1 MSPRPHKTST
11 SSSNSTRLILC
22 FFSAGDLKLQQPP
35 RFAGLPASVACL
47 VGPDDRS
54 KSFAG
59 HYAALRLENECL
71 LAIQVQPNDVLPT
84 VEALRA
90 AGYPSIFVLRDKPTE
105 LAAEDLAA
113 TDPEPVGD
121 TRRIRWPQRLR
132 SIEEAFDAAYV
143 ELMEAT
149 ALGHAPT
156 SAAAWFLDNMYM
168 IRTTVAQV
176 KQDLP
181 RKQRRGTPTGVRS
194 QVYQVARSLVLQ
206 SGLTLNEVNIREAL
220 REYQT
225 AYPLAIEELWL
236 FPILL
241 RLALLEQLAKL
252 AGSTSRGQ
260 QYRELAFLWA
270 DRLTSAA
277 RGGPEVLE
285 SMLLKMGSEP
295 HALEASFLASLTEQL
310 QGDEHALA
318 PVQAWMETRL
328 QQSPLAIV
336 RGEHGREA
344 ADSVATAQAFGS
356 LRTLGRLDFNRI
368 FEAVNLIDAE
378 LQRDPAIIYQRSDF
392 ATRDQCRREVERI
405 ARRSGI
411 TEQEVAR
418 LAVGLAAEAPDPTQR
433 HVTYFLLAEGV
444 LELERR
450 AGAHPSARTRLT
462 RAIRRHATPLYLGSI
477 VGLTLAFT
485 GITIALAQTLGVSQ
499 QRALEIFGLLAL
511 FPLSELCIQI
521 INALVISIFTP
532 AMLPK
537 MDFQGGIPPENA
549 TLVVV
554 PMMLASIDVVHR
566 EIEKLEVRFLANW
579 ESNVWFGLFADFTD
593 SENPT
598 AASDSALL
606 QAARNGIAA
615 LNARYPG
622 ERFVLFHRR
631 RVWSESEQKWIG
643 WERKRGKLEELNAYL
658 TATGSPDVLNQGKL
672 PQQIRYVITADSD
685 TQLPAGSARRMIETL
700 AHPLNHAEL
709 DPQTN
714 VLKRGYA
721 IIQPRMNIALPGATA
736 TRFTRI
742 FADTAGTDPYSPSVS
757 DVQQDLF
764 SEGIYH
770 GKAIYDVRAFHAA
783 LTNRFP
789 SETLLSHDLIEGSFA
804 RVGLASDIELLENL
818 PLDYDSFVRRQHRW
832 TRGDWQIARWM
843 FPRVPGRDGHLA
855 PNPLSI
861 ISRWRI
867 ADNLRR
873 SLVPVASLLLL
884 LLGWFVSGTPGVWTA
899 ATLAIAIPGIAPLLD
914 RWARHVQG
922 SVDGWQGAADEIT
935 RTAIMLAFLPHQ
947 AWIAVDA
954 IWRACYR
961 SFVSHRNLLE
971 WQTAEAAETHRDDV
985 TAVDFQI
992 RVVAIVSGALI
1003 VLLNLTGHS
1012 LAGSAFLALWLI
1024 SPLLLRWLENPARR
1038 SQPQLS
1044 RLGVLYLR
1052 RMARRTWRYFDDLV
1066 GESSNWLPPDNS
1078 QLALRVEVA
1087 QRTSPTNIGLW
1098 LASALAAYDFGYV
1111 TADDLTRR
1119 TTATMDTLER
1129 LERYEG
1135 HILNWYDTSTL
1146 EPLLPRYVSSVDS
1159 GNLIASLW
1167 TFAQGCE
1174 EILDASAIG
1183 PACLKGLSDTVAVLS
1198 EVSAEDA
1205 FLAVPIR
1212 STRRLLRGVV
1222 KGHHLLGR
1230 VRLTAHAV
1238 AQVGDLQHWKTSPKD
1253 ERAYWSAR
1261 LVRESTSWTGVIDM
1275 YLSWM
1280 ETLASPP
1287 DAFLH
1292 AVGEDAVTL
1301 REQALKSIPSLRTI
1315 ASGYAPVETLLSHRA
1330 MPEMR
1335 PEAAAWLE
1343 QISTQYLEAKAHA
1356 ADLVTRIESLAA
1368 RANALASGVNMR
1380 FLYDEKRK
1388 LFAVGYTVG
1397 GPAEFTSHYDLLASE
1412 SRLASLVSIAKRDVP
1427 TEHWFALGRMR
1438 NGGGRHQALLS
1449 WSGTMF
1455 EYLMP
1460 MLFMRTFANSL
1471 LDQACREAVTRQ
1483 REYGQEKNVPWGIS
1497 ECAYS
1502 ALDSNQVYQYRAFGV
1517 PTLALH
1523 QDMDEEPVVAP
1534 YATALALMVDP
1545 SDALDNLNALDA
1557 LGVSGPMGFY
1567 EAIDFSR
1574 TPKRGGSPGVV
1585 IYAYMAHHE
1594 GMSLLALGN
1603 TLLQGT
1609 MQRRFHSDP
1618 RIQAVESLLFERV
1631 PLVRM
1636 QLGDMRAKTS
1646 PLREPET
1653 EEPAE
1658 RTWTEPATPFPRAY
1672 LYGSDRYALMI
1683 TNSGSGYSRWRNWD
1697 ISRWRA
1703 DTTLDPWGS
1712 FLYLRD
1718 TKSGAV
1724 WPATSQPLPGRDVKV
1739 SATFSA
1745 DHAEFRRTFQ
1755 EVESVLSVTVAP
1767 EDDVELRRLVV
1778 TNHSRRTRQLE
1789 ITSYLELAMSPHDA
1803 DAAHPAF
1810 NKMFIETEYAEEG
1823 VLLAHRRPRSPQDP
1837 PMWCAHMLVGTPA
1850 SVQYETDRRT
1860 FLGRGNTTRQPQALT
1875 ADLSCT
1881 AGCVLDPIF
1890 SLRTSAVILPR
1901 GRLEISFLTFAGES
1915 REAVANLA
1923 AKYRHRE
1930 SVTRAFDMAW
1940 THAQLEFR
1948 FLQIGSGAAH
1958 RFQELAS
1965 HLLYPN
1971 PALRLPPAR
1980 LARNQLGQAAL
1991 WALGISGDLPIV
2003 SVTVADSG
2011 ALPLVQDLLRAHSYW
2026 RMRGFLADLVIL
2038 NQEIGG
2044 YERPLHHQ
2052 LQRQIDAYSR
2062 DAGTNRPGGVFLRE
2076 TSTLTEEQAGLV
2088 LAASRAVFAG
2098 ARGTLE
2104 RQLRPPLDSPAAEP
2118 FVPLKAGAEEPS
2130 ELLPFLELPYFNGVG
2145 GFSSEGRE
2153 YAIYLGPGTQTPAPW
2168 VNVMAN
2174 ARFGAMVTESGLGFT
2189 WSGNSQQNRLTP
2201 WKNDPLSD
2209 TPSEVIYL
2217 RDEESGARW
2226 TPTALPI
2233 REQDAHRARHSQGY
2247 TVYEHSS
2254 HAISQ
2259 ELTVFVPLA
2268 GENGDGDR
2276 VKVCRLRLRN
2286 ESSRTR
2292 RLTATYFAELVLG
2305 SRRET
2310 QQAHVRTNYDE
2321 ASGAVFASQ
2330 NWDSQIPGQL
2340 SFAASSPRPSSY
2352 SGDRR
2357 AFLGRNRSFQ
2367 NPAALDS
2374 VRLDNR
2380 AGAGFD
2386 PAAALQV
2393 HITLEPGRETDVVF
2407 LLGQADSPEEAR
2419 SLISSYQSTEQVY
2432 RALSITR
2439 HWWER
2444 KLRVI
2449 EVFTPQLSVD
2459 FLLNQWLPYQA
2470 LSCRFWGRSALY
2482 QSGGAFGF
2490 RDQLQDSLAFVYFD
2504 PGLTRSHILAAAARQ
2519 FLEGDVQHW
2528 WHVETGMGVRSR
2540 CSDDLLWLPYVVAH
2554 YVTVT
2559 GDLSVLD
2566 EVVPFLE
2573 GPQLG
2578 EHEQEKVFVP
2588 AISQQAAP
2596 LWEHCR
2602 RAVERGSRVGSHGL
2616 PLFGSGDWNDGLNHV
2631 GPEGRGES
2639 TWLAWFLCTV
2649 LDALAKLA
2657 DTRAPDLADKWRRQR
2672 ASLAGA
2678 MESSAW
2684 DGEWYLRGFFDDGS
2698 PLGAQANNE
2707 ARIDS
2712 LPQSWAV
2719 LSGAAD
2725 PARARTALEAAD
2737 RNLVHEAERLVL
2749 LFTPPFEHSTPHPGY
2764 IMGYPPGIREN
2775 GGQYTHGSLWLAA
2788 AWARLGEGSRA
2799 VRLLNILNPIE
2810 RCRDIASVDR
2820 YRGEPYVA
2828 AADVYSAPGKEG
2840 QCGWTWYTGSASWM
2854 YRIWIEDVLGFQL
2867 RGNRLAIR
2875 PAVPPEWTKF
2885 TILYRAGSATYR
2897 ILVEQT
2903 GMQPSLADALVGPVV
2918 ELDGKVID
2926 GDSFELASDGRTHD
2940 VHVRIPPRPGQFKE
2954 LMSAV
2959 HESPPA
2965 PAPVES
2971 VR

>member
-1 MSPRPHKTST
+1 VSPRPHKTST

-35 RFAGLPASVACL
+35 RFAGLPASVSCL

-873 SLVPVASLLLL
+873 SLVPVAALLLQ

-2799 VRLLNILNPIE
+2799 VRLLNLLNPIE

>member
-1 MSPRPHKTST
+1 VSARLYKPFT

-22 FFSAGDLKLQQPP
+22 FFSASDLKLHQPP
-35 RFAGLPASVACL
+35 RLAGLTSSTSCL

-54 KSFAG
+54 KSFAR

-71 LAIQVQPNDVLPT
+71 LAIQAEPNDVLPT
-84 VEALRA
+84 AEALRA

-113 TDPEPVGD
+113 TDLEPSADKG
-121 TRRIRWPQRLR
+121 RIRWPERLR
-132 SIEEAFDAAYV
+132 SIEGEFDAAYL

-156 SAAAWFLDNMYM
+156 AAAAWFLDNMYM

-181 RKQRRGTPTGVRS
+181 RKQRRGTAIGA
-194 QVYQVARSLVLQ
+194 QVYQVARTLVLQ
-206 SGLTLNEVNIREAL
+206 SRLTLTEVNIREAL
-220 REYQT
+220 RDYQT

-252 AGSTSRGQ
+252 AGSTGRGQ

-277 RGGPEVLE
+277 RGGPEVIE
-285 SMLLKMGSEP
+285 SMLARMEGES
-295 HALEASFLASLTEQL
+295 HSLEAPFLASLTEQL

-318 PVQAWMETRL
+318 PVQAWMEARL

-344 ADSVATAQAFGS
+344 AESVATAQAFGS
-356 LRTLGRLDFNRI
+356 LRTLSRLDFNRI

-378 LQRDPAIIYQRSDF
+378 LQKDPAIIYQRSDF

-405 ARRSGI
+405 ARRSGL
-411 TEQEVAR
+411 TEQQVAR
-418 LAVGLAAEAPDPTQR
+418 LAIGLATEAPDPKQR
-433 HVTYFLLAEGV
+433 HVTYFLLTEGV

-462 RAIRRHATPLYLGSI
+462 RSIRRHATPLYLGSI
-477 VGLTLAFT
+477 VCLTLAFT

-521 INALVISIFTP
+521 VNALVISIFTP
-532 AMLPK
+532 VMLAK
-537 MDFQGGIPPENA
+537 MDFQGGIPPEDA

-554 PMMLASIDVVHR
+554 PMMLGSVEVVQR

-579 ESNVWFGLFADFTD
+579 ESNVSFGLFADFTD

-643 WERKRGKLEELNAYL
+643 WERKRGKLEELNAFL
-658 TATGSPDVLNQGKL
+658 TGTGSPDILNLGKL
-672 PQQIRYVITADSD
+672 PQEIRYVITADSD

-714 VLKRGYA
+714 LLKRGYA

-742 FADTAGTDPYSPSVS
+742 FADTAGTDPYCPSVS

-764 SEGIYH
+764 GEGIYH

-818 PLDYDSFVRRQHRW
+818 PLDYGSFVRRQHRW
-832 TRGDWQIARWM
+832 IRGDWQIARWIL
-843 FPRVPGRDGHLA
+843 PRIPGRDGHLA

-867 ADNLRR
+867 FDNLRR

-947 AWIAVDA
+947 AWIAMDA
-954 IWRACYR
+954 IGRACYR

-971 WQTAEAAETHRDDV
+971 WQTAEAAETQGNDLA
-985 TAVDFQI
+985 AVDFQI
-992 RVVAIVSGALI
+992 RIVGSISGALI
-1003 VLLNLTGHS
+1003 VLLNLTGQS
-1012 LAGSAFLALWLI
+1012 LTGSAFLALWLI
-1024 SPLLLRWLENPARR
+1024 SPLLLRWLGNPARR

-1044 RLGVLYLR
+1044 RLGTLYLR
-1052 RMARRTWRYFDDLV
+1052 RVARRTWRYFDDLV

-1078 QLALRVEVA
+1078 QVALRVEVA

-1098 LASALAAYDFGYV
+1098 LVSVLAAHDFGYI
-1111 TADDLTRR
+1111 TADDLTQR

-1174 EILDASAIG
+1174 EILDAPAIG

-1198 EVSAEDA
+1198 DASAEDA

-1222 KGHHLLGR
+1222 RGHHLLGR

-1261 LVRESTSWTGVIDM
+1261 LVHESTSWTGVIDR

-1287 DAFLH
+1287 DAFLR

-1301 REQALKSIPSLRTI
+1301 REQGLKAIPSLRTL

-1330 MPEMR
+1330 TPEMR

-1343 QISTQYLEAKAHA
+1343 QISSQYLQAKAYA
-1356 ADLVTRIESLAA
+1356 AEMVTRVESLAA

-1397 GPAEFTSHYDLLASE
+1397 GPVEFTSHYDLLASE
-1412 SRLASLVSIAKRDVP
+1412 SRLASLVSIAKHDVP

-1438 NGGGRHQALLS
+1438 NGAGRRQALLS

-1460 MLFMRTFANSL
+1460 MLFMRTYANSL

-1483 REYGQEKNVPWGIS
+1483 NEYGQEKNVPWGIS

-1523 QDMDEEPVVAP
+1523 QDMDAEPVVAP
-1534 YATALALMVDP
+1534 YATALALMLDP

-1585 IYAYMAHHE
+1585 IYTYMAHHE
-1594 GMSLLALGN
+1594 GMTLLALGN

-1636 QLGDMRAKTS
+1636 QLGEMRARTA
-1646 PLREPET
+1646 PLREPDLA
-1653 EEPAE
+1653 EPAE
-1658 RTWTEPATPFPRAY
+1658 RTWTEPATSFPRAY
-1672 LYGSDRYALMI
+1672 LYGSDRYSLMF
-1683 TNSGSGYSRWRNWD
+1683 TNSGSGYSRWRNLD

-1712 FLYLRD
+1712 FLYLRE
-1718 TKSGAV
+1718 TRSGAV
-1724 WPATSQPLPGRDVKV
+1724 WSATSQPLPGREVKV

-1745 DHAEFRRTFQ
+1745 DHAEFCRTFH
-1755 EVESVLSVTVAP
+1755 EIESVLSVTVAP
-1767 EDDVELRRLVV
+1767 EDDVELRRLVL

-1823 VLLAHRRPRSPQDP
+1823 VLLAHRRPRSPEDP

-1850 SVQYETDRRT
+1850 SVQYETDRRA
-1860 FLGRGNTTRQPQALT
+1860 FLGRGNTSRQPRALT
-1875 ADLSCT
+1875 VDLT
-1881 AGCVLDPIF
+1881 GTVGCVLDPIF
-1890 SLRTSAVILPR
+1890 SLRTSAIILPR

-1915 REAVANLA
+1915 REAVVKLA

-1940 THAQLEFR
+1940 THAQLQFR
-1948 FLQIGSGAAH
+1948 FLQIGPGAAH

-1971 PALRLPPAR
+1971 PALRLSPAR

-2003 SVTVADSG
+2003 SVTVADSA

-2026 RMRGFLADLVIL
+2026 RTRGFLADLVIL
-2038 NQEIGG
+2038 NQESGG
-2044 YERPLHHQ
+2044 YDRPLHHQ

-2062 DAGTNRPGGVFLRE
+2062 DAGTDRPGGVFLRE
-2076 TSTLTEEQAGLV
+2076 TSTLTEEQTGLV
-2088 LAASRAVFAG
+2088 LAASRAVFSG
-2098 ARGTLE
+2098 ARGSLE
-2104 RQLRPPLDSPAAEP
+2104 RQLRAPLESPPVEA
-2118 FVPLKAGAEEPS
+2118 FVPVRAGPEEPS

-2145 GFSSEGRE
+2145 GFSSDGRE

-2189 WSGNSQQNRLTP
+2189 WCGNSQQNRLTP
-2201 WKNDPLSD
+2201 WKNDPLAD
-2209 TPSEVIYL
+2209 TPSEVIYM

-2247 TVYEHSS
+2247 SVYEHSS

-2268 GENGDGDR
+2268 SDNGGGDR
-2276 VKVCRLRLRN
+2276 VKVFRLRLRN

-2305 SRRET
+2305 SRRES
-2310 QQAHVRTNYDE
+2310 QQPHVRTSYDE
-2321 ASGAVFASQ
+2321 ASAAVFAFQ
-2330 NWDSQIPGQL
+2330 NWDRQTQGQVA
-2340 SFAASSPRPSSY
+2340 FAAASPRPSSY

-2367 NPAALDS
+2367 NPAALEHT
-2374 VRLDNR
+2374 RLDNH

-2393 HITLEPGRETDVVF
+2393 QISLEPGRGTDVVF

-2419 SLISSYQSTEQVY
+2419 AVISRYQSTEQVY
-2432 RALSITR
+2432 RALSATR

-2444 KLRVI
+2444 KLGVI
-2449 EVFTPQLSVD
+2449 EVHTPQLSVD

-2504 PGLTRSHILAAAARQ
+2504 PGLTRSHILASAARQ

-2528 WHVETGMGVRSR
+2528 WHPETGLGVRSR

-2566 EVVPFLE
+2566 EVVPFID
-2573 GPQLG
+2573 GPPLG
-2578 EHEQEKVFVP
+2578 EHEQEQVFVP
-2588 AISQQAAP
+2588 AISQQTAS

-2602 RAVERGSRVGSHGL
+2602 RAVDRASRLGAHGL

-2631 GPEGRGES
+2631 GLEGRGES

-2657 DTRAPDLADKWRRQR
+2657 DTRAPDLADGWRRQR
-2672 ASLAGA
+2672 ALLATA
-2678 MESSAW
+2678 MENSAW

-2698 PLGAQANNE
+2698 LLGAHANPE

-2737 RNLVHEAERLVL
+2737 RNLVREAERLVL
-2749 LFTPPFEHSTPHPGY
+2749 LFTPPFEHSKPHPGY

-2775 GGQYTHGSLWLAA
+2775 GGQYTHGSLWMAA
-2788 AWARLGEGSRA
+2788 AWARLGEGARA
-2799 VRLLNILNPIE
+2799 VRLLNLMNPIE
-2810 RCRDIASVDR
+2810 RCRDMESVDR

-2828 AADVYSAPGKEG
+2828 AADVYSAPGREG

-2854 YRIWIEDVLGFQL
+2854 YRIWIEDILGFQL

-2897 ILVEQT
+2897 ISVEQAE
-2903 GMQPSLADALVGPVV
+2903 MLPSLVGALAEPVV
-2918 ELDGKVID
+2918 EVDGKRID
-2926 GDSFELASDGRTHD
+2926 GDSFELALDGRTHD
-2940 VHVRIPPRPGQFKE
+2940 VRVRIPPRPGQFKE

-2959 HESPPA
+2959 HTSEAA
-2965 PAPVES
+2965 PARTPAES
-2971 VR
+2971 LR

>member
-1 MSPRPHKTST
+1 VSPRPHKTST

-71 LAIQVQPNDVLPT
+71 LAIQVKPNDVLPT

>member
-1 MSPRPHKTST
+1 M
-11 SSSNSTRLILC
+11 
-22 FFSAGDLKLQQPP
+22 
-35 RFAGLPASVACL
+35 
-47 VGPDDRS
+47 
-54 KSFAG
+54 
-59 HYAALRLENECL
+59 RLENECL
-71 LAIQVQPNDVLPT
+71 LAIRAQPKDVLQT

-90 AGYPSIFVLRDKPTE
+90 AGYPSIFVLRDKPLE

-113 TDPEPVGD
+113 TDPEPNAD
-121 TRRIRWPQRLR
+121 SRRIGWMERLR
-132 SIEEAFDAAYV
+132 YIEGGFGAAYL
-143 ELMEAT
+143 ELLEAT

-156 SAAAWFLDNMYM
+156 AAAAWFLDNMYM
-168 IRTTVAQV
+168 IRTTLAQV

-181 RKQRRGTPTGVRS
+181 RKQRRGSATGIRS
-194 QVYQVARSLVLQ
+194 QVYQVARNLVLQ
-206 SGLTLNEVNIREAL
+206 TGFALTEANIQEAL
-220 REYQT
+220 REYQK

-241 RLALLEQLAKL
+241 RLALLEQLNML

-270 DRLTSAA
+270 DRLTAAA
-277 RGGPEVLE
+277 RGGPDVLE
-285 SMLLKMGSEP
+285 AMLGRMESEP
-295 HALEASFLASLTEQL
+295 HALEAPFLASLTEQL

-318 PVQAWMETRL
+318 PVQAWMEARL
-328 QQSPLAIV
+328 LESPLAIV
-336 RGEHGREA
+336 RGEHGREVA
-344 ADSVATAQAFGS
+344 ESVATAQAFGG
-356 LRTLGRLDFNRI
+356 LRTLGRLDFNRT

-405 ARRSGI
+405 ARRSGV

-418 LAVGLAAEAPDPTQR
+418 LAVSLAAGAADATQR

-462 RAIRRHATPLYLGSI
+462 RSIRRHATSLYLGSI
-477 VGLTLAFT
+477 VCLTLSFT
-485 GITIALAQTLGVSQ
+485 GITLALAQTLGVSQ

-511 FPLSELCIQI
+511 FPLSELCTQI
-521 INALVISIFTP
+521 VNALVISIFP
-532 AMLPK
+532 PVMLPK
-537 MDFQGGIPPENA
+537 MDFKGGIPPENA

-554 PMMLASIDVVHR
+554 PMMLSSVEVVSR

-579 ESNVWFGLFADFTD
+579 ESNVAFGLFADFTD

-606 QAARNGIAA
+606 QAARNGIAG

-643 WERKRGKLEELNAYL
+643 WERKRGKLEELNAFL
-658 TATGSPDVLNQGKL
+658 TGTGSPDVLNLGKL
-672 PQQIRYVITADSD
+672 PQPIRYVITLDSD
-685 TQLPAGSARRMIETL
+685 TQLPPGSARRMIETL

-714 VLKRGYA
+714 VLRKGYA

-742 FADTAGTDPYSPSVS
+742 FADTAGTDPYCPSVS

-764 SEGIYH
+764 GEGIYH

-789 SETLLSHDLIEGSFA
+789 PETLLSHDLIEGSFA
-804 RVGLASDIELLENL
+804 GVGLASDIELLENL
-818 PLDYDSFVRRQHRW
+818 PLDYGSFVRRQHRW
-832 TRGDWQIARWM
+832 TRGDWQIARWIL
-843 FPRVPGRDGHLA
+843 PRVPGRDGRLA
-855 PNPLSI
+855 PNPLSL

-867 ADNLRR
+867 FDNLRR

-914 RWARHVQG
+914 RWARHIQG

-954 IWRACYR
+954 IARACYR
-961 SFVSHRNLLE
+961 SFVSHRQLLE
-971 WQTAEAAETHRDDV
+971 WQTAEAAEDHGNDL
-985 TAVDFQI
+985 AAADFQI
-992 RVVAIVSGALI
+992 RVVGIISGALI
-1003 VLLNLTGHS
+1003 VFLNLEGQS
-1012 LAGSAFLALWLI
+1012 IAGTAFLALWLI
-1024 SPLLLRWLENPARR
+1024 SPLLLRWLGNPARR

-1044 RLGVLYLR
+1044 RSGTLYLR

-1066 GESSNWLPPDNS
+1066 GENSNWLPPDNS

-1087 QRTSPTNIGLW
+1087 PRTSPTNIGLW
-1098 LASALAAYDFGYV
+1098 LVSVLAAYDFGYI

-1135 HILNWYDTSTL
+1135 HILNWYDTATL

-1174 EILDASAIG
+1174 EILDAPAID

-1198 EVSAEDA
+1198 EASAEDA

-1212 STRRLLRGVV
+1212 STRRLLRGAVR
-1222 KGHHLLGR
+1222 GHHLLGR
-1230 VRLTAHAV
+1230 LRLASHAV

-1253 ERAYWSAR
+1253 ERAYWSGR
-1261 LVRESTSWTGVIDM
+1261 LVQESASWTAVIDL

-1287 DAFLH
+1287 DVFLL
-1292 AVGEDAVTL
+1292 AVGTDAVSL
-1301 REQALKSIPSLRTI
+1301 REAALKEIPSLRVL
-1315 ASGYAPVETLLSHRA
+1315 ASGYAPVEALLSYRA
-1330 MPEMR
+1330 TPEMR

-1343 QISTQYLEAKAHA
+1343 QIGGQYLQAKAHA
-1356 ADLVTRIESLAA
+1356 AETVARIESLAA
-1368 RANALASGVNMR
+1368 RANSLASGMNMR

-1397 GPAEFTSHYDLLASE
+1397 GPVEFNSHYDLLASE

-1427 TEHWFALGRMR
+1427 TEHWFALGRVR
-1438 NGGGRHQALLS
+1438 NGEGRHQVLLS

-1460 MLFMRTFANSL
+1460 MLFMRTYTNSL
-1471 LDQACREAVTRQ
+1471 LDQASREAVARQ
-1483 REYGQEKNVPWGIS
+1483 SDYGREKNVPWGIS

-1523 QDMDEEPVVAP
+1523 QDMEAEPVVAP

-1545 SDALDNLNALDA
+1545 GGSLDNLQALTD

-1574 TPKRGGSPGVV
+1574 APKRGGSPGVV
-1585 IYAYMAHHE
+1585 IFAYMAHHQ

-1636 QLGDMRAKTS
+1636 QLGDMRTKTV
-1646 PLREPET
+1646 PVREPEVA
-1653 EEPAE
+1653 EPAE
-1658 RTWTEPATPFPRAY
+1658 RTFTEQATPFPRAY
-1672 LYGSDRYALMI
+1672 LYGNDRYALMI
-1683 TNSGSGYSRWRNWD
+1683 TSSGSGYSRWKNFD
-1697 ISRWRA
+1697 ISRWQA
-1703 DTTLDPWGS
+1703 DSTLDPWGS
-1712 FLYLRD
+1712 FLYLRE
-1718 TKSGAV
+1718 TRSGAV
-1724 WPATSQPLPGRDVKV
+1724 WSPTSQPFPGREGKI

-1767 EDDVELRRLVV
+1767 EDDIELRRLVL
-1778 TNHSRRTRQLE
+1778 TNHSRRPRQLE
-1789 ITSYLELAMSPHDA
+1789 ITSYLELVMSPHDA

-1810 NKMFIETEYAEEG
+1810 NKMFIETQYAEEG
-1823 VLLAHRRPRSPQDP
+1823 VLLARRRPRSPEDP
-1837 PMWCAHMLVGTPA
+1837 PMWCGHMLVGTPA
-1850 SVQYETDRRT
+1850 SVQYETDRRE
-1860 FLGRGNTTRQPQALT
+1860 FLGRGNTAREPKALT
-1875 ADLSCT
+1875 KELTCT

-1901 GRLEISFLTFAGES
+1901 GRLEISFLTFAGDS
-1915 REAVANLA
+1915 REAVVSLA

-1940 THAQLEFR
+1940 THAQLQFR
-1948 FLQIGSGAAH
+1948 FLQIGPGATH

-1971 PALRLPPAR
+1971 PALRLSPAR

-1991 WALGISGDLPIV
+1991 WGLGISGDLPIV
-2003 SVTVADSG
+2003 SVTVADAA
-2011 ALPLVQDLLRAHSYW
+2011 ALSLVRDLLMAHSYW
-2026 RMRGFLADLVIL
+2026 RMRGFRADLVIL

-2044 YERPLHHQ
+2044 YDRPLHHQ

-2062 DAGTNRPGGVFLRE
+2062 DAGTDRPGGVFLRE
-2076 TSTLTEEQAGLV
+2076 TSTLTEEQTGLV
-2088 LAASRAVFAG
+2088 LAASRAVFSG
-2098 ARGTLE
+2098 ARGSLE
-2104 RQLRPPLDSPAAEP
+2104 RQLRVPGDSPPVEP
-2118 FVPLKAGAEEPS
+2118 FVASRAGAEEPS

-2145 GFSSEGRE
+2145 GFSSDGRE
-2153 YAIYLGPGTQTPAPW
+2153 YAIYLGPGTYTPAAW
-2168 VNVMAN
+2168 VNVMSN
-2174 ARFGAMVTESGLGFT
+2174 ARFGTMVTESGLGFT
-2189 WSGNSQQNRLTP
+2189 WCANSQQNRLTP

-2209 TPSEVIYL
+2209 PPSEIIYL

-2247 TVYEHSS
+2247 SVFEHSS

-2259 ELTVFVPLA
+2259 ELTVFVPLT

-2276 VKVCRLRLRN
+2276 VKVLRLRLRN

-2305 SRRET
+2305 RRRED
-2310 QQAHVRTNYDE
+2310 QQGHVRTMHDE
-2321 ASGAVFASQ
+2321 AAGAVFAFQ
-2330 NWDSQIPGQL
+2330 NWAHQSPGQL
-2340 SFAASSPRPSSY
+2340 SFAASSPGPSSY

-2374 VRLDNR
+2374 TRLDNR
-2380 AGAGFD
+2380 TGAGFD

-2393 HITLEPGRETDVVF
+2393 QISLEPGRETDVVF
-2407 LLGQADSPEEAR
+2407 LLGQADSAEEAR
-2419 SLISSYQSTEQVY
+2419 AVISRYQSTEQVY
-2432 RALSITR
+2432 RALSATR
-2439 HWWER
+2439 HWWDR
-2444 KLRVI
+2444 KLGAI
-2449 EVFTPQLSVD
+2449 EVHTPQLSVD
-2459 FLLNQWLPYQA
+2459 FLLNRWLPYQA
-2470 LSCRFWGRSALY
+2470 LSCRFWGRSAMY

-2490 RDQLQDSLAFVYFD
+2490 RDQLQDSLAFLYFA
-2504 PGLTRSHILAAAARQ
+2504 PALTRSHILASAARQ

-2528 WHVETGMGVRSR
+2528 WHADTGLGVRSR
-2540 CSDDLLWLPYVVAH
+2540 CSDDLLWLPWVVAQ
-2554 YVTVT
+2554 YITVT
-2559 GDLSVLD
+2559 GDRSVLD
-2566 EVVPFLE
+2566 EVVPFIE
-2573 GPQLG
+2573 GPLLEQ
-2578 EHEQEKVFVP
+2578 HEQERVFVP
-2588 AISQQAAP
+2588 SVSQQAAS
-2596 LWEHCR
+2596 LWEHCC
-2602 RAVERGSRVGSHGL
+2602 RAVDRASRLGAHGL

-2631 GPEGRGES
+2631 GLEGRGES

-2649 LDALAKLA
+2649 LDALAQLA
-2657 DTRAPDLADKWRRQR
+2657 DPREPEVADRWRRQR
-2672 ASLAGA
+2672 ASLASA
-2678 MESSAW
+2678 MENTAW

-2698 PLGAQANNE
+2698 PLGAHANPE

-2712 LPQSWAV
+2712 LPQSWAA

-2737 RNLVHEAERLVL
+2737 RILVREAERLVL
-2749 LFTPPFEHSTPHPGY
+2749 LFTPPFEHSHPHPGY

-2788 AWARLGEGSRA
+2788 AWARLGEGARA
-2799 VRLLNILNPIE
+2799 VRLLNLMNPIE
-2810 RCRDIASVDR
+2810 RCRDTESVDR

-2828 AADVYSAPGKEG
+2828 AADVYSAPGREG
-2840 QCGWTWYTGSASWM
+2840 QCGWTWYTGSAAWM

-2875 PAVPPEWTKF
+2875 PAVPPDWTQF
-2885 TILYRAGSATYR
+2885 TILYRAGSTTYR
-2897 ILVEQT
+2897 ILVEQVEAL
-2903 GMQPSLADALVGPVV
+2903 PSLVGALLEPVV
-2918 ELDGKVID
+2918 EVDGKVIE
-2926 GDSFELASDGRTHD
+2926 GDSFELAVDGGTHE
-2940 VHVRIPPRPGQFKE
+2940 VHVRIPPRTGQFKQ
-2954 LMSAV
+2954 LVSAV
-2959 HESPPA
+2959 HTALPA
-2965 PAPVES
+2965 PAPAET